1 MKSKVHSKVET
12 TSDALFYDG
21 IKLIS
26 AYTITLP
33 MVSPKDKKG
42 RKLNKKILPLVQ
54 KAIDSV
60 PKLENHLK
68 RSFSAQ
74 NIIDNKAAIDSNLE
88 KVRVMLEQVSIILD
102 NNVCIGKVIDLD
114 FRAIYAASQ
123 DGAEEDASLIPIRD
137 ELGAPFQKKATGEGK
152 KGKKTPKTP

>member
-1 MKSKVHSKVET
+1 
-12 TSDALFYDG
+12 
-21 IKLIS
+21 
-26 AYTITLP
+26 
-33 MVSPKDKKG
+33 
-42 RKLNKKILPLVQ
+42 
-54 KAIDSV
+54 
-60 PKLENHLK
+60 
-68 RSFSAQ
+68 
-74 NIIDNKAAIDSNLE
+74 
-88 KVRVMLEQVSIILD
+88 MLEQVSIILD